1 MTRPREEAKQV
12 FRNLQLQ
19 CLSHNH
25 PSWLWRGATVFNQPS
40 ADTQLLITDAQA
52 APRATISDNFL
63 GSCRSS
69 RPRYAS
75 RRRAAP
81 IQHDP
86 APATRASPGLG
97 HAHVA
102 GALSRRADS
111 PTSTRGI
118 KLTRHAGP
126 PGARLPRLLRDM
138 RRHRKQQQGR
148 PRARA
153 VAGSGNNQWGEMR
166 HVCDLVHPWRGAIG
180 RRARAPRRCRSSS
193 PAS

>member
-1 MTRPREEAKQV
+1 
-12 FRNLQLQ
+12 
-19 CLSHNH
+19 
-25 PSWLWRGATVFNQPS
+25 VFNQPS

-102 GALSRRADS
+102 GVLARRADS
-111 PTSTRGI
+111 PTSTRRIQLGCGS
-118 KLTRHAGP
+118 KYA
-126 PGARLPRLLRDM
+126 LLYTKTASDDPSSG
-138 RRHRKQQQGR
+138 QWSEQL
-148 PRARA
+148 
-153 VAGSGNNQWGEMR
+153 GSEWVTTPTISLE
-166 HVCDLVHPWRGAIG
+166 LVTCPTFQPLMSWLN
-180 RRARAPRRCRSSS
+180 
-193 PAS
+193 ASALYQ

>member
-1 MTRPREEAKQV
+1 MCVVDVSFVPALPDSVRRQLTATPRAKQV
-12 FRNLQLQ
+12 FRN
-19 CLSHNH
+19 CSVLSHNH

-102 GALSRRADS
+102 GALAQRADS
-111 PTSTRGI
+111 PHGQYQLSLPLSDFAALRTCWSSRACSPS
-118 KLTRHAGP
+118 LSS
-126 PGARLPRLLRDM
+126 ARDDGSRRCLLVLLLCPKM
-138 RRHRKQQQGR
+138 EI
-148 PRARA
+148 
-153 VAGSGNNQWGEMR
+153 SGNW
-166 HVCDLVHPWRGAIG
+166 
-180 RRARAPRRCRSSS
+180 RSSVV
-193 PAS
+193 